1 MGFGLHNRQIE
12 LIELFGKA
20 NHRWWKSSKW
30 KFKKRGSI
38 QSNTRH
44 VESRMNKWGPSHKA
58 KYYLV
63 TDSEAVPWGKGEKNP
78 GRGVKENLKPYVYK
92 QTKHIKVRCR
102 TFCRTVRRV
111 IVYGKIKYC
120 VRYGVEG
127 KPSLK
132 RANKSYIIDPKP
144 SDLSM
149 VRMKLE

>member
-1 MGFGLHNRQIE
+1 MKDYVIDLVS
-12 LIELFGKA
+12 LSELFGKA
-20 NHRWWKSSKW
+20 NHRRWKSSKR
-30 KFKKRGSI
+30 KISKRGSI
-38 QSNTRH
+38 QSSARH
-44 VESRMNKWGPSHKA
+44 EKSRMKMWGPSHKA

-63 TDSEAVPWGKGEKNP
+63 TDSEAVPWGKGEKDP

-92 QTKHIKVRCR
+92 QIKFVKERYR

-111 IVYGKIKYC
+111 IVYGEVKC
-120 VRYGVEG
+120 WRHEAEARA
-127 KPSLK
+127 SLK